1 MKKLIFA
8 LIILLLIPSLVY
20 AFPPWSSRL
29 NAVNVWTGTNT
40 FSGTLS
46 VTGLTDGYVP
56 YHVNDTSGLANSPIL
71 INTYGIQFADDK
83 ASLGLGAVPNQSTGI
98 YEVKDT
104 TLTDLTYRSIH
115 STNTYRTTANGT
127 FTRQGVYMTMSP
139 LISSGVT
146 DSGTV
151 GGFDYYVERAFKGA
165 AYDDIGTLALLYG
178 GSISYGHNNIG
189 TSSNPT
195 TTTAYGL
202 RILPFAELGTID
214 TMYDFYIGALSTGGT
229 VTNRWGIYQA
239 DTAPNYFAGDITL
252 AGGNLNTGNIPLIIG
267 DNTTDSIVLRTDGG
281 DVTVPEGTITLL
293 DTTTAASTYAPL
305 ASAAATGDW
314 TLTDATPTFT
324 LQDSDNAAG
333 TAGFY
338 ANSSGGAN
346 GINFSLGVEEDAGA
360 ANTAYI
366 NLNGTADNKV
376 VALQK
381 DLTLLN
387 GDVIRTNATT
397 EGHTFAFQV
406 YDNTANQWKPALT
419 FTNGITGAYK
429 VTLGAGATFDGLGSL
444 SLGGVILGDTT
455 PDAEGETGYAS
466 NQLSIHDGTASR
478 SLLQVAST
486 TITKSELIPIEWAE
500 DGATAPAAA
509 AQVGTTDLI
518 ARSFAEDADNDVIIY
533 WQLPLD
539 YSAGVKYRVYYAL
552 NANGV
557 ADETAAFALSGIS
570 VANSESLAGAMGTAV
585 VVTDEIGENDDT
597 SELLVSDWSGAVTLA
612 GTPAAGEMAKL
623 TFIRDVS
630 EDDVADHLL
639 VAFIE
644 IKYQAKV
651 NASTDY

>member
-8 LIILLLIPSLVY
+8 LIILLIPSLVW
-20 AFPPWSSRL
+20 AFPPMPKGGTL
-29 NAVNVWTGTNT
+29 GGVNVWTGTNT
-40 FSGTLS
+40 FNNNIGIDITET
-46 VTGLTDGYVP
+46 VGLG
-56 YHVNDTSGLANSPIL
+56 
-71 INTYGIQFADDK
+71 INTGVELVYRPTLIGSGAAIMMAFNYGFHPIVPTTSLSAWSYGGYLETKRNAVANTDDDGTITDMYNF
-83 ASLGLGAVPNQSTGI
+83 SLVYGHGNS
-98 YEVKDT
+98 
-104 TLTDLTYRSIH
+104 
-115 STNTYRTTANGT
+115 NGT
-127 FTRQGVYMTMSP
+127 ADPQTVRAYGLYISP
-139 LISSGVT
+139 YFITGDVT
-146 DSGTV
+146 SFMADLYIDSGTV
-151 GGFDYYVERAFKGA
+151 SITPA
-165 AYDDIGTLALLYG
+165 A
-178 GSISYGHNNIG
+178 
-189 TSSNPT
+189 
-195 TTTAYGL
+195 
-202 RILPFAELGTID
+202 
-214 TMYDFYIGALSTGGT
+214 
-229 VTNRWGIYQA
+229 RWGIYQESA
-239 DTAPNYFAGDITL
+239 SAPNYFAGDVTL
-252 AGGNLNTGNIPLIIG
+252 AGGNINTGNIPLVIG
-267 DNTTDSIVLRTDGG
+267 DNMTDSITLRTDGG

-293 DTTTAASTYAPL
+293 DTTTAASTYAPI
-305 ASAAATGDW
+305 ASPALTGDS

-429 VTLGAGATFDGLGSL
+429 VSLGAGVTFDGLGSL
-444 SLGGVILGDTT
+444 SLGSVIMGDTT
-455 PDAEGETGYAS
+455 PDAEGEFGYAS

-570 VANSESLAGAMGTAV
+570 ITNSESLAGAMGDAV
-585 VVTDEIGENDDT
+585 VVSDEIGENDDT
-597 SELLVSDWSGAVTLA
+597 SELMVSDWSGAVTLG

-630 EDDVADHLL
+630 GDDVADHLL